1 MPAAHRLNDSNDA
14 GAAVISI
21 AQGTVYINNLL
32 ASIDGS
38 EVAGHGVGEH
48 SGPNTANGSSTVF
61 IGGIPVNRQGDA
73 DTCGHGR
80 AAGSPNVFYNDGSV
94 GSASSAASTDSALA
108 AGSSDIASSN
118 FIPSW
123 AGPGG
128 ISPLAVFDKVP
139 AEVAAVAA
147 MNMADGVITAIA
159 DAGLVN
165 ENSKLPFGGDIDNLE
180 NVNALGAPTA
190 LSETTKTAVNM
201 WYTQQILDATK
212 NAGLSNK
219 WPSLPF
225 GGNDANG

>member
-1 MPAAHRLNDSNDA
+1 MPAAHRLNDANDA
-14 GAAVISI
+14 DGAVISI

-38 EVAGHGVGEH
+38 EVDGHGLGEH
-48 SGPNTANGSSTVF
+48 SSPNTANGSSTVF

-73 DTCGHGR
+73 DTCGHSR
-80 AAGSPNVFYNDGSV
+80 AAGSPNVFYNDGGV
-94 GSASSAASTDSALA
+94 ASASSAASAIAS
-108 AGSSDIASSN
+108 GSSDIASSN
-118 FIPSW
+118 FVPSW
-123 AGPGG
+123 AGFGG
-128 ISPLAVFDKVP
+128 ISPFAVFDKISN
-139 AEVAAVAA
+139 EVAAVAA

-165 ENSKLPFGGDIDNLE
+165 ENSKLPFGGDINNLE
-180 NVNALGAPTA
+180 NVNELSAPTA